1 MPEPQISCPGCSS
14 AIPPRSIALA
24 FELECRT
31 CRTALRVP
39 LVYQANFGLASFVL
53 GLIAAYM
60 LGVGDHFVTLTFFLA
75 FVFAMFL
82 GTTVLPLVPPR
93 LERR

>member
-1 MPEPQISCPGCSS
+1 MSEPQISCPGCSS
-14 AIPPRSIALA
+14 PIPTRSIALA
-24 FELECRT
+24 LELECET

-39 LVYQANFGLASFVL
+39 LVYQANFGAVSFVL
-53 GLIAAYM
+53 GLIAAYA
-60 LGVGDHFVTLTFFLA
+60 LGAGAHFVTVTFFLA
-75 FVFAMFL
+75 FVFAAFL